1 MPANELRTVRRPDA
15 MAPRTF
21 FLDTQYQLLS
31 EGLNQPCLEQIT
43 PTDPG
48 KLKLKIVNSKNLT
61 LEQYFNKSKF
71 KCVYNKLES
80 YRSDNKTFLG
90 RLKGI
95 DSLIDYN
102 WKNFKEF

>member
-1 MPANELRTVRRPDA
+1 MI
-15 MAPRTF
+15 PRTF
-21 FLDTQYQLLS
+21 FLDTHYSLLPES
-31 EGLNQPCLEQIT
+31 INQNCIENVTQT
-43 PTDPG
+43 EPG

-71 KCVYNKLES
+71 KCVYNKLET
-80 YRSDNKTFLG
+80 YRNDNKTFLG

-102 WKNFKEF
+102 WKNFK

>member
-1 MPANELRTVRRPDA
+1 

-31 EGLNQPCLEQIT
+31 DALNLSCIEPIT

-61 LEQYFNKSKF
+61 LEQYFNKPKF
-71 KCVYNKLES
+71 KCIYNKL
-80 YRSDNKTFLG
+80 
-90 RLKGI
+90 
-95 DSLIDYN
+95 
-102 WKNFKEF
+102 

>member
-1 MPANELRTVRRPDA
+1 

-21 FLDTQYQLLS
+21 FLDTHYHLPPDAVNL
-31 EGLNQPCLEQIT
+31 PCLESC
-43 PTDPG
+43 PSPPAEPG

-61 LEQYFNKSKF
+61 MEQYFNKPRF
-71 KCVYNKLES
+71 KSLYNKLES

-102 WKNFKEF
+102 WKNFK

>member
-1 MPANELRTVRRPDA
+1 

-21 FLDTQYQLLS
+21 FLDTQRYLLRDM
-31 EGLNQPCLEQIT
+31 LNQSCIENTTQTEQ
-43 PTDPG
+43 G

-61 LEQYFNKSKF
+61 LEQYFNKPKF
-71 KCVYNKLES
+71 KCIYNKLES
-80 YRSDNKTFLG
+80 YRGDNKTFLG

-102 WKNFKEF
+102 WKNFKEL

>member
-1 MPANELRTVRRPDA
+1 MKIDINKKINEQMPANELRTVRRPDV

-31 EGLNQPCLEQIT
+31 DALNQPWVEQIT

-61 LEQYFNKSKF
+61 LEQYFSKPKF
-71 KCVYNKLES
+71 KCVYNKL
-80 YRSDNKTFLG
+80 
-90 RLKGI
+90 
-95 DSLIDYN
+95 
-102 WKNFKEF
+102 